1 MTSDQGKEAIEKGYA
16 WVAGLAELRNVKYI
30 DLPTSHWPMWSRPR
44 ELAMTIGAIAR
55 TYAPGTKR
63 RSR

>member
-30 DLPTSHWPMWSRPR
+30 DLRR
-44 ELAMTIGAIAR
+44 AIGRCGRAR
-55 TYAPGTKR
+55 G
-63 RSR
+63 S